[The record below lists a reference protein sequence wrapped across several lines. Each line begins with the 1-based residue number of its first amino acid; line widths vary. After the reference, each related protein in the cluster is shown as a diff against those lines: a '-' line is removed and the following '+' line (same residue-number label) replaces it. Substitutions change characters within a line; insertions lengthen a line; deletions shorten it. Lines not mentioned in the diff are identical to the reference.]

1 MEDKIVRSMPKIKNV
16 ASNTILLYIRM
27 LFVMGVSLFT
37 SRINIQALG
46 LEDYGLFN
54 IVAGIIGLVTF
65 LNSALGTSSSRFIT
79 ITLGRGDI
87 SDSKLLFSTIYK
99 VHFLLGVIVMF
110 IAEIIGIYLVN
121 EVLSIPANRL
131 FACNVI
137 FQCSIVI
144 MFINLIN
151 IPMTASIIAH
161 ERFNIFAYIGIYEV
175 IAKLLSSYL
184 LFVWLYDKLILWG
197 VLNLLISISLCVFY
211 LLYGKK
217 RFDEFSIKEGFD
229 KVIARQITS
238 FSFWNLLGSLSIALK
253 NSGVNIVLNIFF
265 GPLVNAANAIAYQ
278 VNNAITNFSAN
289 FTTAINPQIFK
300 TFAQGKYQETETL
313 VHWGGKLSFLLV
325 AILGLPLILEIEYVL
340 NIWLKEYPVYTP
352 TFCKLIIILSWIES
366 FNYSIGTAIQASG
379 KIKAYQLI
387 VSGLSLF
394 NLPLTYCAFKLGANS
409 FVALEIAIGIS
420 IITLIARIF
429 FIKKILGFSRV
440 FYLKNVLGSS
450 FLMIV
455 TALLICLFMQSNMEK
470 SLSRFIFI
478 SFLSTICNLLFFYL
492 FIDKEYKTQIKSM
505 LIKRI
510 KRI

>member
-1 MEDKIVRSMPKIKNV
+1 M
-16 ASNTILLYIRM
+16 
-27 LFVMGVSLFT
+27 
-37 SRINIQALG
+37 
-46 LEDYGLFN
+46 
-54 IVAGIIGLVTF
+54 
-65 LNSALGTSSSRFIT
+65 
-79 ITLGRGDI
+79 
-87 SDSKLLFSTIYK
+87 
-99 VHFLLGVIVMF
+99 
-110 IAEIIGIYLVN
+110 
-121 EVLSIPANRL
+121 
-131 FACNVI
+131 
-137 FQCSIVI
+137 
-144 MFINLIN
+144 
-151 IPMTASIIAH
+151 
-161 ERFNIFAYIGIYEV
+161 
-175 IAKLLSSYL
+175 
-184 LFVWLYDKLILWG
+184 
-197 VLNLLISISLCVFY
+197 
-211 LLYGKK
+211 
-217 RFDEFSIKEGFD
+217 
-229 KVIARQITS
+229 
-238 FSFWNLLGSLSIALK
+238 
-253 NSGVNIVLNIFF
+253 NIFF

>member
-1 MEDKIVRSMPKIKNV
+1 M
-16 ASNTILLYIRM
+16 
-27 LFVMGVSLFT
+27 
-37 SRINIQALG
+37 
-46 LEDYGLFN
+46 
-54 IVAGIIGLVTF
+54 
-65 LNSALGTSSSRFIT
+65 
-79 ITLGRGDI
+79 
-87 SDSKLLFSTIYK
+87 
-99 VHFLLGVIVMF
+99 
-110 IAEIIGIYLVN
+110 
-121 EVLSIPANRL
+121 
-131 FACNVI
+131 
-137 FQCSIVI
+137 
-144 MFINLIN
+144 
-151 IPMTASIIAH
+151 
-161 ERFNIFAYIGIYEV
+161 
-175 IAKLLSSYL
+175 
-184 LFVWLYDKLILWG
+184 
-197 VLNLLISISLCVFY
+197 
-211 LLYGKK
+211 
-217 RFDEFSIKEGFD
+217 
-229 KVIARQITS
+229 
-238 FSFWNLLGSLSIALK
+238 
-253 NSGVNIVLNIFF
+253 
-265 GPLVNAANAIAYQ
+265 
-278 VNNAITNFSAN
+278 
-289 FTTAINPQIFK
+289 
-300 TFAQGKYQETETL
+300 
-313 VHWGGKLSFLLV
+313 V

-455 TALLICLFMQSNMEK
+455 TALLIWLFMQSNMEK